1 MAHLALLGLQLFG
14 GHAKPLAA
22 IGAPLPGFC
31 LVLTGILEF
40 VAQGG
45 LAAGGIFEGGA
56 GGSPVGVEGG
66 EAQAEIVG
74 VLFPIGKPARKRH
87 HIAEVG
93 IECGAGAVGEEDSR
107 LKVLGGGG
115 GDFQFRAAAVDLLAA
130 FSHLRLERRDLL
142 VEAVDV
148 ALVEIVGLQIF
159 LGFFQLLPRAFGEKA
174 DCSEACLVV
183 HALRGIGKSLVNAG
197 IGVPFFQI
205 GIEALLSFL
214 KKSLLCLQAHLFR

>member
-1 MAHLALLGLQLFG
+1 M
-14 GHAKPLAA
+14 
-22 IGAPLPGFC
+22 
-31 LVLTGILEF
+31 
-40 VAQGG
+40 
-45 LAAGGIFEGGA
+45 
-56 GGSPVGVEGG
+56 
-66 EAQAEIVG
+66 
-74 VLFPIGKPARKRH
+74 
-87 HIAEVG
+87 
-93 IECGAGAVGEEDSR
+93 
-107 LKVLGGGG
+107 
-115 GDFQFRAAAVDLLAA
+115 
-130 FSHLRLERRDLL
+130 
-142 VEAVDV
+142 